1 MGTGSSADPCA
12 DVLSHPSGELSSPDI
27 RVDQYSSEVIIRPLD
42 GDPLELRLMDRELL
56 RKQVTS
62 FAYAVEDERPLGL
75 PVEPATAQRFLS
87 FAKEKAYH
95 CFVDCTSNNIKMLQ
109 AARDIFTEVINTALL
124 RERPPQIEIV
134 DHGAQYLPWEWLGSP
149 DCRTDLEAEAA
160 TLLGFAAVV
169 YRRDVYRENQ
179 TGRSEFLTAQPMQV
193 RFFRHPDLA
202 STELEYR
209 FFKFFSYAGAAS
221 MPVFRLLGPLPEP
234 GRPLALVEQLADPL
248 YSAPDGP
255 DQVVH
260 LSCHHKTKKDP
271 RKLSGYELAFLESTL
286 SFGNEELL
294 EINVTDLENGLADI
308 KGASE
313 AVERPLVFFNRCRG
327 DFHPGAAESVAG
339 VLLRNS
345 NRAVVSTSIKVPD
358 DVAAEFGRFF
368 YQRLLGGQRSAEALQ
383 CAKWDLLH
391 RRGSPLGLLY
401 TYYGQPA
408 LHVAPTVDIPPS
420 GLSPA
425 PIGG

>member
-1 MGTGSSADPCA
+1 
-12 DVLSHPSGELSSPDI
+12 
-27 RVDQYSSEVIIRPLD
+27 
-42 GDPLELRLMDRELL
+42 
-56 RKQVTS
+56 
-62 FAYAVEDERPLGL
+62 
-75 PVEPATAQRFLS
+75 
-87 FAKEKAYH
+87 
-95 CFVDCTSNNIKMLQ
+95 
-109 AARDIFTEVINTALL
+109 
-124 RERPPQIEIV
+124 
-134 DHGAQYLPWEWLGSP
+134 
-149 DCRTDLEAEAA
+149 
-160 TLLGFAAVV
+160 
-169 YRRDVYRENQ
+169 
-179 TGRSEFLTAQPMQV
+179 
-193 RFFRHPDLA
+193 
-202 STELEYR
+202 
-209 FFKFFSYAGAAS
+209 
-221 MPVFRLLGPLPEP
+221 
-234 GRPLALVEQLADPL
+234 
-248 YSAPDGP
+248 
-255 DQVVH
+255 
-260 LSCHHKTKKDP
+260 
-271 RKLSGYELAFLESTL
+271 LAFLESTL

-313 AVERPLVFFNRCRG
+313 AVERPLVFFNGCRG